1 MEKWKDVDGYNYKV
15 SSYGRIKHKSGNIYL
30 NDRLT
35 TGGYN
40 RVSLHKDGIQKNYL
54 VHRLVANAF
63 LINNGNK
70 PQVNHIDGNK
80 LNNNIENL
88 EWSTASENQIHRCYI
103 LKKGVRPISVEKDGV
118 IFNFNSLA
126 EASKHLNIDSGNL
139 SRLLNG
145 KRNIVNGYKKIN

>member
-1 MEKWKDVDGYNYKV
+1 MEKWKNIEGFDYVI
-15 SSYGRIKHKSGNIYL
+15 SSYGRVRHIRFKKCL
-30 NDRLT
+30 NDRLSN
-35 TGGYN
+35 GGYN
-40 RVSLHKDGIQKNYL
+40 RVSLYKDGIQKNYL

-63 LINNGNK
+63 ITNNDNK
-70 PQVNHIDGNK
+70 PQVNHIDGDK

-88 EWSTASENQIHRCYI
+88 EWSTASENQIHRCDI

-126 EASKHLNIDSGNL
+126 EASRNLCIDGGNL

-145 KRNIVNGYKKIN
+145 KRNIVRGYKKIN